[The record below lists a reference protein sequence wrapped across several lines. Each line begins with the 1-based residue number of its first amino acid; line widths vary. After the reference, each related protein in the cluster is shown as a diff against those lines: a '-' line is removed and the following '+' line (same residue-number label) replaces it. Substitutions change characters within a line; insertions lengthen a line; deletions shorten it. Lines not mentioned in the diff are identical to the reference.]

1 MYSTY
6 KLQLRTPQK
15 KSYSYEKIEYDEKK
29 ETKIKF
35 ILIKFQN
42 LSTPS
47 NSDYLHSRLICFKS
61 NISIF
66 DH

>member
-1 MYSTY
+1 MM
-6 KLQLRTPQK
+6 K
-15 KSYSYEKIEYDEKK
+15 KK

-42 LSTPS
+42 LSTPY
-47 NSDYLHSRLICFKS
+47 NSDYLHSRLICFES